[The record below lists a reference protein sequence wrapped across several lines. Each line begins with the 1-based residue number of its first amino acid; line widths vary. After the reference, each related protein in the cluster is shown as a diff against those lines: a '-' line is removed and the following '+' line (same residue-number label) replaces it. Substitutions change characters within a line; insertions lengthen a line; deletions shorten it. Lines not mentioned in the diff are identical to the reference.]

1 MKNNYTVLENEYRE
15 TVSLLAD
22 TAGWTAGQAESVVEL
37 VVRAAEKKANA
48 VAEKKYQDMKNA
60 KYLATK
66 KLLQN
71 YRRLREAVHLGT
83 EQALVLLK
91 DTEYQRLMQA
101 EDSVQNQQVQSVALI
116 AAANRVLWARVNAA
130 LDCFKEICGQA
141 SRSREKR
148 ACEVIER

>member
-1 MKNNYTVLENEYRE
+1 MKNKYAALENEYRE

-91 DTEYQRLMQA
+91 DTEYQQ
-101 EDSVQNQQVQSVALI
+101 I
-116 AAANRVLWARVNAA
+116 
-130 LDCFKEICGQA
+130 G
-141 SRSREKR
+141 R
-148 ACEVIER
+148 AHV